1 MMPTKGSRNGFSPKQ
16 LKVMTWWY
24 PKSSLSAYDGIICD
38 GAVRSGKS
46 FCMSLSFVFW
56 AFCFFNNASFG
67 ICGKAITSVRR
78 NMIQPLS
85 DNLKSLGFTVEYKL
99 STNLMTVRLGKRC
112 NRFYVF
118 GGRDESSASLI
129 QGITLSGVLLDEVA
143 LMPRSF
149 VEQAIARCSVSGSRL
164 WFNCN
169 PDNPNHWFYTEW
181 IKKAEDKNILYLHFK
196 MEDNPSLS
204 KKIIGRYR
212 RLYSGSFYERFV
224 EGKWVSVDGLVY
236 PMFSS
241 NDVIPVPD
249 VSFERYY
256 ISCDYGTV
264 NPASF
269 GLWGEYR
276 GKYYRIDEYYYDSKR
291 VGTQLTDEEYYT
303 QLEKL
308 SDGRKIEKIV
318 VDPSAA
324 SFITLI
330 KRKNKYKVVPAKNDV
345 LDGIRLVASALKTGK
360 IAICKPCADAV
371 REFSLY
377 RWEQNGARDCPRK
390 ENDHSMDEI
399 RYFVSSVVEKEES
412 PSFFALSAER

>member
-1 MMPTKGSRNGFSPKQ
+1 MKSATVGNKFSKKQ

-24 PKSSLSAYDGIICD
+24 PGSPLHGYDGIICD

-46 FCMSLSFVFW
+46 FCMSLSFVLW
-56 AFCFFNNASFG
+56 AFYFFEGASFG

-78 NMIQPLS
+78 NMIQPLIL
-85 DNLKSLGFTVEYKL
+85 NLKKLGFTVDYRL
-99 STNLMTVRLGKRC
+99 SSNLMTVRLGKRC
-112 NRFYVF
+112 NRFYIF

-149 VEQAIARCSVSGSRL
+149 VEQAIARCSVNGSRL

-169 PDNPNHWFYTEW
+169 PENPNHWFYTEW
-181 IKKAEDKNILYLHFK
+181 IKKAENKNVLYLHFK
-196 MEDNPSLS
+196 MDDNPSLS
-204 KKIIGRYR
+204 KNIISRYHK
-212 RLYSGSFYERFV
+212 LYSGSFYERFV

-236 PMFSS
+236 PMFGQ
-241 NDVIPVPD
+241 NYVEEVPD
-249 VSFERYY
+249 APFESYY

-269 GLWGEYR
+269 GLWGKL
-276 GKYYRIDEYYYDSKR
+276 GNKYYRIGEYYYNSKLM
-291 VGTQLTDEEYYT
+291 GTQKTDEEYYAE
-303 QLEKL
+303 LEKL
-308 SDGRKIEKIV
+308 AEGRQIEKIV

-330 KRKNKYKVVPAKNDV
+330 KRKNKFKVIPAKNDV
-345 LDGIRLVASALKTGK
+345 LDGIRMVASALKSGK
-360 IAICKPCADAV
+360 IVICKPCVDAI

-377 RWEQNGARDCPRK
+377 RWEQNGARDCPKK

-399 RYFVSSVVEKEES
+399 RYFVSTVVENEES
-412 PSFFALSAER
+412 RSFFALSAER

>member
-1 MMPTKGSRNGFSPKQ
+1 MSGKKTNSRFSPKQ
-16 LKVMTWWY
+16 LKVMSWWY
-24 PKSSLSAYDGIICD
+24 PDSPFNKYDGVICD

-46 FCMSLSFVFW
+46 FCMSLSFILW
-56 AFCFFNNASFG
+56 AFYFFEGASFG
-67 ICGKAITSVRR
+67 ICGKTITSVRR
-78 NMIQPLS
+78 NMIQPLTV
-85 DNLKSLGFTVEYKL
+85 NLKKLGFSVDYRI
-99 STNLMTVRLGKRC
+99 STNLITVRLGKRT

-149 VEQAIARCSVSGSRL
+149 VEQAIARCSVNNSKL

-169 PDNPNHWFYTEW
+169 PENPYHWFYTDW
-181 IKKAEDKNILYLHFK
+181 IKRAKEKNILYLHFR

-204 KKIIGRYR
+204 KNIIDRYHK
-212 RLYSGSFYERFV
+212 LYSGSFYERFV

-236 PMFSS
+236 PMFGQHLIE
-241 NDVIPVPD
+241 DVPSE
-249 VSFERYY
+249 SFDSYY

-264 NPASF
+264 NPLSL
-269 GLWGEYR
+269 GLWGR
-276 GKYYRIDEYYYDSKR
+276 IGDKYYRIGEYYYNSKAM
-291 VGTQLTDEEYYT
+291 GAQKTDEEYYAE
-303 QLEKL
+303 LETL
-308 SDGRKIEKIV
+308 AGERKIEKVV

-330 KRKNKYKVVPAKNDV
+330 KRKNKFNVIPAKNDV
-345 LDGIRLVASALKTGK
+345 LDGIRMVASDLKSGK
-360 IAICKPCADAV
+360 IVICKPCADAI

-399 RYFVSSVVEKEES
+399 RYFVSTVVENEECG
-412 PSFFALSAER
+412 SFFAFSAVR